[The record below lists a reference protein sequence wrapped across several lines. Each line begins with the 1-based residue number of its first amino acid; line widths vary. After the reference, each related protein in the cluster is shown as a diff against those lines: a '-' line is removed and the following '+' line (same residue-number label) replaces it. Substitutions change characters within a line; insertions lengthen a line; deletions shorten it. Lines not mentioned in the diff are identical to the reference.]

1 MNSKVSKI
9 VLIGI
14 MGNGKSSVANLFAGK
29 EIFKVSNGAD
39 SCTLQIE
46 SYING
51 DIQIF
56 DTEGLNSQKNNDI
69 RNLQTMISRFRK
81 EEMNAIFIVHNGE
94 ICRIDYSL
102 KNVIR
107 QICNLFI
114 GKYIWNQIGII
125 FTHYGYDE
133 EDQKEIKGREKEFVK
148 KILKVAEE
156 EYEEIIKNQDEN
168 HKTCDSSLKLVD
180 TLKCFYVN
188 AKKKKNKYDD
198 HTLQQ
203 IEEIKKLV
211 RTYPPITK
219 VQSKFITKKEYRRDM
234 KGDIKTILKTQK
246 EKGIVAGLKKA
257 GCYGI
262 GVFEGIYMP
271 VHYINGAIFKGI
283 GLAFDNNRFN
293 KAGDIFLNVHNVIPK
308 FFTELP
314 EEVLNTEITGSE
326 THYELFDLEITYY
339 SNGEVE
345 NKIINIRPQVIQ
357 INKNK

>member
-1 MNSKVSKI
+1 MSSKVSKI

-14 MGNGKSSVANLFAGK
+14 MGNGKSSVANIFAGK

-39 SCTLQIE
+39 SCTVQIQ

-56 DTEGLNSQKNNDI
+56 DTEGLNSKKNNDMQ
-69 RNLQTMISRFRK
+69 NLQKMIERFRK

-94 ICRIDYSL
+94 ICRIDESL

-107 QICNLFI
+107 QICKLFI

-133 EDQKEIKGREKEFVK
+133 DEQNEIKGREKEFVK

-168 HKTCDSSLKLVD
+168 NKKCDSSLKLVD

-188 AKKKKNKYDD
+188 AKKKKNKYDA

-211 RTYPPITK
+211 RNYPPITK
-219 VQSKFITKKEYRRDM
+219 VQSKFIIKKEKRENI
-234 KGDIKTILKTQK
+234 KGDVKTILKTQK
-246 EKGIVAGLKKA
+246 ETGIVAGLKKA
-257 GCYGI
+257 GCYGL
-262 GVFEGIYMP
+262 GVLEGISLP
-271 VHYINGAIFKGI
+271 VLYVDGLIYKGI
-283 GLAFDNNRFN
+283 GLAFDNNSWIN
-293 KAGDIFLNVHNVIPK
+293 KLGDGFLNAHNIIPK

-314 EEVLNTEITGSE
+314 EEVLNTEIIGSE
-326 THYELFDLEITYY
+326 THYDLFDLEIIYY

-345 NKIINIRPQVIQ
+345 NKIINIRPQVI
-357 INKNK
+357 KN